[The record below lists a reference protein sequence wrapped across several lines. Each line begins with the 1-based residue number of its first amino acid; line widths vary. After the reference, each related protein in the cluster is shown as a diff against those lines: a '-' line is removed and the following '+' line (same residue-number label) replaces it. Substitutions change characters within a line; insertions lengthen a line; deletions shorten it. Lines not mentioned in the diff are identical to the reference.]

1 METVSAVV
9 PSINLD
15 IPEIDFAFIYE
26 KFCDKVYR
34 VAVRITRDAHLAEDI
49 MQETFLKAFNKIDT
63 IMDLDKMGAWLSTI
77 ASRTAIDLIR
87 KEKRSGI
94 IPVEEVMYVQDETT
108 MENYCD
114 VEKEAEQHWFEEEL
128 QQEINHLKPDL
139 QAVFLLKYKNG
150 YKEEEIAER
159 LHLPKGTVKSR
170 LYRARQQLKT
180 GINKANDETI
190 SA

>member
-1 METVSAVV
+1 MSAVV